1 MDTILYQC
9 SASYTH
15 IKHHVHASHNIRRD
29 VIRGTLRIE
38 LRMCNVGHIRP
49 GARARNGPDLE
60 RNGPR
65 NRVTGSSLQI
75 GYGMNQKL

>member
-15 IKHHVHASHNIRRD
+15 IQHHVLHIIYGVMSF
-29 VIRGTLRIE
+29 IRGTLRIE
-38 LRMCNVGHIRP
+38 LRMRNAGHTRP
-49 GARARNGPDLE
+49 EARALNGPDLE

-65 NRVTGSSLQI
+65 NR
-75 GYGMNQKL
+75 NRK